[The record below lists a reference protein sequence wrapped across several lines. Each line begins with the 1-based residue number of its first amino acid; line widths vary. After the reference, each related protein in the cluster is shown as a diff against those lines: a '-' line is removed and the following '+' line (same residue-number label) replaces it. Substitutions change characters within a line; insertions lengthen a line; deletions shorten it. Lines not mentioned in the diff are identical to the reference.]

1 MANICLIEWLNE
13 TNMESIIIDCRIVN
27 SLRMI
32 KPSSDVFTLNHTAAS
47 FQACVMRYCVYWFGL
62 VVFFAISSFYCVFG
76 IVAVVVVVVVFF
88 ISAECSVINVRF
100 RLLRWLIF
108 PFITLHFIVCAKRW
122 NHKWVPHTHIH
133 IHTCMCTCTFHNLKK
148 LYSKHK
154 KYGFFPRLF
163 NEWKICSIFTE
174 KICWIFAF
182 RQWNQ
187 QARYTLFNADK
198 RRIVNEMKR
207 NQKYGIAY
215 RVNKRKY

>member
-1 MANICLIEWLNE
+1 MFDWVTERNEYGIHNYWLSHSE
-13 TNMESIIIDCRIVN
+13 FVAHDKTVKRRLYAQSHCSFV
-27 SLRMI
+27 
-32 KPSSDVFTLNHTAAS
+32 SSMCYAKS
-47 FQACVMRYCVYWFGL
+47 CVLVWFGC
-62 VVFFAISSFYCVFG
+62 FFRNFIFLLRVWHCYFFHS
-76 IVAVVVVVVVFF
+76 VFF

-133 IHTCMCTCTFHNLKK
+133 IHTCTFHNLKK